1 MSEKCVINKNMFFFK
16 HNDELFLLPLLLSWL
31 LERYR
36 EYFNEQSMHT
46 YNDPICPDKTSKG
59 KTLL

>member
-1 MSEKCVINKNMFFFK
+1 MFFFK
-16 HNDELFLLPLLLSWL
+16 YNDELFLLPLLLSWL